1 MSRFICN
8 YVRMQR
14 LRAGLSQSELAF
26 LLGCHSSSKVSRYEQ
41 LKRDPS
47 FETALACQ
55 AIFRAPVVELFP
67 GTYTLVERQVKRRAA
82 VLADRIESKSDE
94 DCVRLNRF
102 LADIQLSQES
112 VPRPNLWENPNQA
125 GLF

>member
-82 VLADRIESKSDE
+82 VLAERLEGNSEKDRLRIEQ
-94 DCVRLNRF
+94 F
-102 LADIQLSQES
+102 LADIQQSQDA
-112 VPRPNLWENPNQA
+112 VPRQILWEDPNQA